1 MSTVN
6 DLYNSIQLNAET
18 GESTNIEDIGNF
30 LEDIDTM
37 VEGVGGSLTEL
48 ESQIEALFED
58 PKKTMLGIGS
68 ILANEAINEATSKI
82 IVPVIA
88 KKLFQKHFISE
99 GYDNADEY
107 LRKLGVVNGMNGLD
121 FTNSRLLRDGEHIIE
136 INVVYT
142 VKTVQLLPVKNEF
155 TFYQSASTIPWL
167 MGE

>member
-58 PKKTMLGIGS
+58 PKNYAG
-68 ILANEAINEATSKI
+68 N
-82 IVPVIA
+82 
-88 KKLFQKHFISE
+88 
-99 GYDNADEY
+99 
-107 LRKLGVVNGMNGLD
+107 R
-121 FTNSRLLRDGEHIIE
+121 
-136 INVVYT
+136 
-142 VKTVQLLPVKNEF
+142 
-155 TFYQSASTIPWL
+155 FYS
-167 MGE
+167 GK